1 MLSDRFN
8 FLRSQRFLTNT
19 LAVFPSSTHAALPA
33 ARVSVRS
40 AFIGVP
46 VGNSHP
52 SVYSQTPD
60 SCSALHDSTSAFCMS
75 AGERLPQLLFYC
87 ALKSTRGGNAAREQP
102 TASNQSPW
110 VSSADLQDSGWT
122 SQMGRKQEALFAWCF
137 FVISNPFK
145 RFFSTCCQTEGRCTE
160 VKGQETLQ
168 SDRMLCLGSER
179 RPDVRRT
186 SEGEK
191 HTLVLKHLHKNYVLD
206 ENEFSVIDR
215 AWNVYADITIH
226 AFSKC
231 FYTKRNKSNL
241 SKCRQ
246 YSLHIMPGTL
256 DKFENIQ
263 DFAKKCK
270 VPYYG

>member
-1 MLSDRFN
+1 
-8 FLRSQRFLTNT
+8 
-19 LAVFPSSTHAALPA
+19 
-33 ARVSVRS
+33 
-40 AFIGVP
+40 
-46 VGNSHP
+46 
-52 SVYSQTPD
+52 
-60 SCSALHDSTSAFCMS
+60 MS
-75 AGERLPQLLFYC
+75 ARERLPQLLFYC
-87 ALKSTRGGNAAREQP
+87 ALKSTRGGSAAREQP

-122 SQMGRKQEALFAWCF
+122 SQMVRKQEALFAWCF
-137 FVISNPFK
+137 FVICNPSRQSLSNAYSAHAFRPRAAAPRSKVK
-145 RFFSTCCQTEGRCTE
+145 RLCRATGCS
-160 VKGQETLQ
+160 VWGQVREKTGCETNEW
-168 SDRMLCLGSER
+168 G
-179 RPDVRRT
+179 
-186 SEGEK
+186 GK
-191 HTLVLKHLHKNYVLD
+191 HTLELKHLHKSTWKQTDLD
-206 ENEFSVIDR
+206 ENVFSVIDR
-215 AWNVYADITIH
+215 AWNVYADIYIH